1 MPTLAP
7 AKRSSIDWLTLGAAV
22 LLSLLGLLTMNS
34 FQPGDPFFIR
44 QAVWIGISIIA
55 YFGASYVDWR
65 FLRRSGVAAGLYLA
79 LTIPLLFLLA
89 LGTAVKGAK
98 SWLSFGS
105 LGIQPIELAKL
116 ALIVALSIYFSRRHI
131 EIRNLRHIIVSGAY
145 AGLVFVLVALQP
157 DLGGAI
163 IVGLIWLGMVLVSG
177 ISRKHLAFVFG
188 AGLLAFSALWLF
200 GLHDYQKT
208 RILTFVHPLADIHG
222 AGYNAYQ
229 STVAVG
235 SGQMFRLLIGP
246 GNTDLLSGY
255 RAFNRR
261 FRAAVE
267 LRSQGFEIE
276 TELASEAVGRG
287 LRVIEISIPYHP
299 RIAGTQSKLRFLPEY
314 QTDFIFA
321 AFAEEWGFVGIVIIF
336 ALYGV
341 ICWRIL
347 ELAGRGAS
355 NFETLFAL
363 GVLCYF
369 GAHFFLHVGINM
381 GLLPVTGTTTPFMS
395 YGGSHLIVEFLA
407 LGMLAGMS
415 RYSRATH
422 RDLLD
427 REFSGG
433 YDR

>member
-1 MPTLAP
+1 MGSLTEN
-7 AKRSSIDWLTLGAAV
+7 KSHIDWLTLGSAV

-44 QAVWIGISIIA
+44 QAIWIAISIA
-55 YFGASYVDWR
+55 VYFGASRVDWR
-65 FLRRSGVAAGLYLA
+65 FLRRSSVAAWTFGVLVV
-79 LTIPLLFLLA
+79 PLLFLLA

-116 ALIVALSIYFSRRHI
+116 ALIVALSKYFSRRHI
-131 EIRNLRHIIVSGAY
+131 EIRNLRHILVSGAY
-145 AGLVFVLVALQP
+145 ASIVFVLVALQP

-177 ISRKHLAFVFG
+177 ISRKHLALVFG
-188 AGLLAFSALWLF
+188 VAVLAFGALWF
-200 GLHDYQKT
+200 GGLHDYQKT
-208 RILTFVHPLADIHG
+208 RILTFIHPLADIRG

-235 SGQMFRLLIGP
+235 SGELWGKGIG
-246 GNTDLLSGY
+246 Y
-255 RAFNRR
+255 
-261 FRAAVE
+261 
-267 LRSQGFEIE
+267 
-276 TELASEAVGRG
+276 
-287 LRVIEISIPYHP
+287 
-299 RIAGTQSKLRFLPEY
+299 GTQSKLRFLPEY

-321 AFAEEWGFVGIVIIF
+321 AYAEEWGFIGILIVF
-336 ALYGV
+336 SLFGV
-341 ICWRIL
+341 LFWQIL
-347 ELAGRGAS
+347 KSASRGAS

-363 GVLCYF
+363 GILCYF

-381 GLLPVTGTTTPFMS
+381 GLLPVTGTTIPFMS
-395 YGGSHLIVEFLA
+395 YGGSHLVVEFLS
-407 LGMLAGMS
+407 LGMLAGMN

-422 RDLLD
+422 RDALD